1 MLLSIAIILLGG
13 VLFGELCRR
22 LGIPALVGMIVVGM
36 LVSPYAF
43 DLLDEKML
51 LIAADVRQIALV
63 IILTKAGLTLRIK
76 DLKQVGRP
84 AILMCF
90 VPACFE
96 MVGTAIFAP
105 LLFGIS
111 LPEAL
116 LLGSVLA
123 AVSPAVIVPRMTKM
137 IEEGKGQKHRIPQLI
152 LAGASLDDI
161 FVIVLFSSFLSFVK
175 TSHMNVQMFL
185 RIPISLVMGAFC
197 GILVG
202 WLLVWLFRKVHLRDS
217 SKVLVI
223 LGGSFVLITIQDAL
237 TGSFTISALV
247 AIMVMG
253 MVIKAKYEPLA
264 IRLGVKYNKLWVGAE
279 IMLFVLVGVTI
290 DMRYVGEM
298 AGSAVLL
305 VLLALCVRM
314 LGVSCCLLGSS
325 LTKKERLFCM
335 GAYLPKATVQAAIGA
350 LPLAVGLPCGKIV
363 VTVAVVS
370 ILISAPIGS
379 FFIDHTWERLV
390 ES

>member
-223 LGGSFVLITIQDAL
+223 LGVSFVLITIQDAL

-335 GAYLPKATVQAAIGA
+335 GSYLPKATVQAAIGA